1 MSIKMLSAKL
11 KNYGPISELECKFFD
26 GVTTF
31 VGLNG
36 SGKSKI
42 LESIVTCVKG
52 VAKKNGGIV
61 GDRYRFIGSLGKSS
75 DVEYEFI
82 DEKSGSRF
90 FIKNHITA
98 SSNSI
103 SIKSDDGEPIGE
115 EWLRCFM
122 NVSLLSATAFS
133 QLSGKEQA
141 EMLGIDVSSF
151 DNELDKLKREA
162 TELRA
167 QIKSFGDI
175 EVVEP
180 AEKID
185 VSELN
190 KREKEIEA
198 SLNDQYIKNR
208 EENEKRREV
217 HKTLEKDAEETIGR
231 WHDETHKRVELK
243 AFLEDALK
251 RLVDKG
257 YTGNEVTEFIETFPE
272 PDPEPRVIIPELEL
286 IEPEMPDGAELKEIR
301 AQIEDA
307 WETNAL
313 YQEYMAYTK
322 QVEKKAALKKKLEEN
337 FDARVECIAAR
348 NEYLSSHDFGFKGLS
363 VDLNGDLVLSVNGE
377 NARPLKQPHFSK
389 GEMEMVMARLHI
401 AMNPEFRV
409 RFIDD
414 FECITEPN
422 DEKIL
427 KMLLDN
433 DFQVVVAE
441 ARKPGKR
448 DNEIV
453 IKECRIDEGEDEREA
468 LL

>member
-11 KNYGPISELECKFFD
+11 KNYGPISELKCKFFD

-42 LESIVTCVKG
+42 LESIVSCVKG
-52 VAKKNGGIV
+52 VAKKSGGIV

-82 DEKSGSRF
+82 DENTGTTF

-103 SIKSDDGEPIGE
+103 SIRTSDGEPIGE

-122 NVSLLSATAFS
+122 NVSLMSATAFS
-133 QLSGKEQA
+133 QLPGKEQA

-151 DNELDKLKREA
+151 DNELEKLKQEA

-175 EVVEP
+175 EVVEKV
-180 AEKID
+180 EKID
-185 VSELN
+185 IAELN
-190 KREKEIEA
+190 KLEAEIEA
-198 SLNDQYIKNR
+198 NLNSQYISNR
-208 EENEKRREV
+208 NENEKRRKKNLEV
-217 HKTLEKDAEETIGR
+217 EKEAEDVIKK

-243 AFLEDALK
+243 MFLEDALI
-251 RLVDKG
+251 RLVNNGYKG
-257 YTGNEVTEFIETFPE
+257 KEVQEFIETFPE
-272 PDPEPRVIIPELEL
+272 PDPEPNIVMNKLEL
-286 IEPEMPDGAELKEIR
+286 IEPEMPDNTELKEIR
-301 AQIEDA
+301 AQIEAA
-307 WETNAL
+307 WENNARA
-313 YQEYMAYTK
+313 QEYLTYKNIIDDRET
-322 QVEKKAALKKKLEEN
+322 LKKRLSEN

-377 NARPLKQPHFSK
+377 NARPLKQPFFSK
-389 GEMEMVMARLHI
+389 GEMEMIMARLHI

-433 DFQVVVAE
+433 GFQVVVAE

-448 DNEIV
+448 ENEIV
-453 IKECRIDEGEDEREA
+453 IKECKIETEEDEREA